1 MIAGIV
7 AGGAHRRQS
16 GTGWT
21 PADLAPQLWLDD
33 QSVVVIS
40 GSNLT
45 SWRNRGS
52 LAGSF
57 SASGTAPSIITVGGI
72 RVARFE
78 SAHMFASSELHSL
91 ARGTPC
97 AWIYAVYKKRGTDT
111 SDINRPV
118 LVGLTSGGGYLLGLA
133 AGGNQSG
140 AKNKPSTGGRRVD
153 SGSYSGVNSERP
165 IVGSTLQ
172 SYGQLDYENRQISM
186 RIQGAEAGSLS
197 GAFDAA
203 GNSAPSS
210 LSSLRLGYD
219 LGTYADVDLIA
230 VLAGGTRLATESV
243 QKLEGWAAHRYGL
256 AASLPNEHPYKSAPP
271 A

>member
-33 QSVVVIS
+33 QSVVVTS

-45 SWRNRGS
+45 TWRNHGS

-57 SASGTAPSIITVGGI
+57 GISGTAPSIIDLDGFRAV
-72 RVARFE
+72 RFE
-78 SAHMFASSELHSL
+78 GAHMIASTELNSL
-91 ARGTPC
+91 TRGVPC
-97 AWIYAVYKKRGTDT
+97 AWVFAVYKKRDTDT
-111 SDINRPV
+111 SDINRPI

-140 AKNKPSTGGRRVD
+140 AKNKPSTGGRRVE
-153 SGSYSGVNSERP
+153 SGSYSGVNSAQP
-165 IVGSTLQ
+165 IAGSTLQ

-186 RIQGAEAGSLS
+186 RVNGAAAGSLA

-203 GNSAPSS
+203 GNSAPSP